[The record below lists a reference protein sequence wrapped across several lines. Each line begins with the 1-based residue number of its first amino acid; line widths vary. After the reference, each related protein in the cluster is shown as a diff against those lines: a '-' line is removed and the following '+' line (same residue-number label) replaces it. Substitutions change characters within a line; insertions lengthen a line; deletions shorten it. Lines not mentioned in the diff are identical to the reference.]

1 MAVVILLLT
10 TIAGF
15 TQEVDDIP
23 EDSIPTGSFASDSI
37 FAISNDV
44 EPLIEDHSSDSLFAD
59 SLQKQAGKKLKKIS
73 ALSFSE

>member
-15 TQEVDDIP
+15 TQVVDDIP
-23 EDSIPTGSFASDSI
+23 EDSIPTGSLTSDSI

-44 EPLIEDHSSDSLFAD
+44 EPLIEGHSTDSLFAD
-59 SLQKQAGKKLKKIS
+59 SLQK
-73 ALSFSE
+73 

>member
-44 EPLIEDHSSDSLFAD
+44 EPLIEDHSSDSDRQPRHCLTCAARF
-59 SLQKQAGKKLKKIS
+59 G
-73 ALSFSE
+73 